1 MSSMMRRT
9 STLLLGLLFL
19 CTVGCE
25 RKRAVDFAKELSGQI
40 PVGTSQADAEKVL
53 DQYGFTHS
61 FDLRTRT
68 IYAIKRDQES
78 GFIKLDWS
86 ATINLGEG
94 QKVESLSVKK
104 IFTGP

>member
-1 MSSMMRRT
+1 MRKT
-9 STLLLGLLFL
+9 ITLLSGLLFL
-19 CTVGCE
+19 CTVGCT
-25 RKRAVDFAKELSGQI
+25 RKQTVDFAKELSGKI
-40 PVGTSQADAEKVL
+40 PVGTSQGDAEKVL

-68 IYAIKRDQES
+68 IYAIKHDQGS

-86 ATINLGEG
+86 ATININEG